1 MTISDF
7 NKLVEEQKKYYSA
20 LSNIISFDEFD
31 KAIEKNK
38 DLLDFLGDKASD
50 SPIISIANGKT
61 HLLSAEFL
69 ISAEKT
75 LQSIS
80 ACCRLG
86 SFSDANTLIRKYRDC
101 LFLYLYIIEVLNN
114 IGGLTETEYGE
125 VIDGEINE
133 EKFLDIIKI
142 LFYIYSSGIRKDEE
156 NKAVDGWFDNSAED
170 GSLFK
175 FLDIKNYLYY
185 LKKNKLVKD
194 CIKKHNLE
202 EKWEKLKRKQNNYV
216 HNNSRCFITD
226 NFISFDRYEK
236 IISLLKNVRTD
247 VTFIT
252 SLFLTILILI
262 KPEYISSYDYIYYL
276 EEEMEPPNDSQ
287 YWISPIV
294 QTYLD
299 ECLISIHLD
308 LKEYLKANNPYNMAI
323 K

>member
-1 MTISDF
+1 MTTSDF
-7 NKLVEEQKKYYSA
+7 DKIVEEEKKYYSDF
-20 LSNIISFDEFD
+20 SNAISFDEFD
-31 KAIEKNK
+31 KAIEKNS
-38 DLLDFLGDKASD
+38 DLLDFLGDKASN

-61 HLLSAEFL
+61 HRLSAEFL

-101 LFLYLYIIEVLNN
+101 LFFYLYIIEVLNN
-114 IGGLTETEYGE
+114 IEGLTEAEYDE
-125 VIDGEINE
+125 VIDGEMNE
-133 EKFLDIIKI
+133 EKFLDIINI
-142 LFYIYSSGIRKDEE
+142 LFYIYSSGIRKDGE
-156 NKAVDGWFDNSAED
+156 NKTVDGWFDNSAED

-185 LKKNKLVKD
+185 LKKNRLVKD

-236 IISLLKNVRTD
+236 IVSLLENVHID

-262 KPEYISSYDYIYYL
+262 KPEYISSYDYICYI
-276 EEEMEPPNDSQ
+276 EEGMEPPEDSQ
-287 YWISPIV
+287 YWVAAIV
-294 QTYLD
+294 RTYID
-299 ECLISIHLD
+299 EYLQNIHQG
-308 LKEYLKANNPYNMAI
+308 LKEYLKVNNPYNMAI
-323 K
+323 V